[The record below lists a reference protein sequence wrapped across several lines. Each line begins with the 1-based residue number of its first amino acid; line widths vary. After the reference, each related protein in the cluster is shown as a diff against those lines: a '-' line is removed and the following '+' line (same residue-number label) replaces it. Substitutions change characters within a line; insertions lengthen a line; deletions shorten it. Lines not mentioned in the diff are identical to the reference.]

1 MQRHKVHIRKLSL
14 IESQVCSLILYFFT
28 FIEPTSANCFLC
40 GSTKNDLYS
49 FIYCPPA
56 RHLKK
61 KFSRL
66 VRKVAAFLLCEK
78 KRFCDVSKL
87 ICLPRFFLWS
97 HLMKC
102 TYSILYSYILQARN
116 ENRVPALCTKQS
128 CLILQST
135 SWKFY
140 FILAFAVTVIHYDS
154 TVITHVVGG
163 ENKIFDLIRKLVLTH
178 CSKSNKNVLNII

>member
-1 MQRHKVHIRKLSL
+1 MVRVQLQRHKVSL

-40 GSTKNDLYS
+40 GSTKNHLYS

-116 ENRVPALCTKQS
+116 ENRVPDLCTKQY

-178 CSKSNKNVLNII
+178 CSKSNKNVRNII